1 MFKKSV
7 PPSIRQERFVPP
19 SIRQNRFVHPSNRQK
34 ESFIRLSVQT
44 ENRSSVYPSEEIV
57 HPSNRPNRK
66 SFICLSVKIDSS
78 IRLSVKK
85 DSFIRLSV
93 KTENRSSVY
102 PSKKI
107 RSSVYPSKQKIVPPS
122 RVQKYCFFARKTHF
136 SIKNM
141 AFSME
146 ITNFAALYT

>member
-34 ESFIRLSVQT
+34 ESFIRLSVQ
-44 ENRSSVYPSEEIV
+44 
-57 HPSNRPNRK
+57 
-66 SFICLSVKIDSS
+66 
-78 IRLSVKK
+78 
-85 DSFIRLSV
+85 
-93 KTENRSSVY
+93 TENRSSVY